1 VKGEGWKMRPHENLE
16 VWKKS
21 IDFVIKVY
29 RITNTFP
36 VEEKFGL
43 VNQLRRASVSVAV
56 NIAEGAAR
64 QTNKEF
70 VNFLY
75 ITRGSLSEIETELV
89 ISRKLGFLSDQDFEM
104 LALEIDAI
112 SRMLSG
118 LIKRLRSNQT

>member
-1 VKGEGWKMRPHENLE
+1 MRPHENLE

-118 LIKRLRSNQT
+118 LIKRLRSNQI